1 MSFLSCMLMGGLG
14 NQLFQIFAT
23 ISAAVNANLPFVF
36 EYSDVL
42 NVGKPRPTYW
52 NSFLNM
58 LRQFTTFESL
68 YTLPKIAETGFI
80 YTPIVVNSQD
90 PRCLFGYFQSYKY
103 FDQHYDA
110 IIKLIKLRDK
120 QAVVQN
126 KSRLFINEMTQN
138 EMTLNEMTQNEMT
151 NDPTVSMHFRLG
163 DYVSIQHY
171 HPVMPIKYYINALRL
186 MIDRLSTDR
195 FRVIY
200 FNESQDQSTVNV
212 SIKVLSKT
220 FPNLVFVQA
229 DLSEDWEQ
237 MLLMS
242 VCNHNIIAN
251 SSFSWWGAYFNQNPD
266 KLVCYPSVWFGPSLA
281 DKDTKDLCPT
291 SWHKVA
297 FA

>member
-52 NSFLNM
+52 NSFLDR
-58 LRQFTTFESL
+58 LRPFTRREFM
-68 YTLPKIAETGFI
+68 YTLPKIAETGFA
-80 YTPIVVNSQD
+80 YTPIVVNSPD

-110 IIKLIKLRDK
+110 IIKLIQLRDK

-126 KSRLFINEMTQN
+126 KSRLIINEIA
-138 EMTLNEMTQNEMT
+138 
-151 NDPTVSMHFRLG
+151 NDAGPTVSMHFRLG

-220 FPNLVFVQA
+220 FPNIVFVQA

-266 KLVCYPSVWFGPSLA
+266 KLVCYPSTWFGPSMSG
-281 DKDTKDLCPT
+281 KDTKDLCPP
-291 SWHKVA
+291 SWHKV

>member
-52 NSFLNM
+52 NSFLDR
-58 LRQFTTFESL
+58 LRQFTTLESL

-80 YTPIVVNSQD
+80 YTPIVVNSPD

-110 IIKLIKLRDK
+110 IIKLIQLRDK
-120 QAVVQN
+120 QVVVQN
-126 KSRLFINEMTQN
+126 KSRLFINEIA
-138 EMTLNEMTQNEMT
+138 
-151 NDPTVSMHFRLG
+151 NDPGRPTVSMHFRLG
-163 DYVSIQHY
+163 DYVSIQNY

-251 SSFSWWGAYFNQNPD
+251 SSFSWWGAYFNANPD
-266 KLVCYPSVWFGPSLA
+266 KIVC
-281 DKDTKDLCPT
+281 CPDIMT
-291 SWHKVA
+291 EWCHPPDWNIIAS
-297 FA
+297 